1 VQKRSPNNVVHKYY
15 YYYFLSIIDIILQKS
30 NVASLYYK
38 IIENAYN
45 LCGLSNPQVNKLG
58 IYSQIPI
65 QKIAT
70 GRRLLRNPRISLED
84 LIVSIKQKGLINPPL
99 VRLKNDHYEIVAGHR
114 RLEACKLLGWQNITC
129 HIADIDDKNA
139 YEISLIENVQQ
150 KTMSPIEEARAFKE
164 YVDTFGW
171 GSESDLARRIGKSQ
185 EYISKRVR
193 LLSLPEGLQKD
204 VVEGK
209 MSVSTAEELL
219 PLNDNAIVQELGTY
233 VAQNALNK
241 EETRQIVKVMRNT
254 SDVHD
259 TVFKDRVATT
269 TNKLKDLEE
278 DKARDNGLSE
288 VYEALRATLKKSI
301 LGVRISLKNMDDL
314 VEDLEDIQYDNSE
327 YGWIIK
333 EIIMENRFR
342 LHQQLDLLLKEST
355 KLAKLYK
362 SESVRLSAS
371 Y

>member
-1 VQKRSPNNVVHKYY
+1 
-15 YYYFLSIIDIILQKS
+15 
-30 NVASLYYK
+30 
-38 IIENAYN
+38 
-45 LCGLSNPQVNKLG
+45 
-58 IYSQIPI
+58 
-65 QKIAT
+65 
-70 GRRLLRNPRISLED
+70 LED
-84 LIVSIKQKGLINPPL
+84 LLISIKQKGLINPPL
-99 VRLKNDHYEIVAGHR
+99 VRLKNDHYEMVAGHR

-129 HIADIDDKNA
+129 HIVDIDDKNA

-150 KTMSPIEEARAFKE
+150 KTMSPIEEAHAFKE

-185 EYISKRVR
+185 EYISKRIR

-204 VVEGK
+204 VLEGK

-259 TVFKDRVATT
+259 TVFKDRLATT
-269 TNKLKDLEE
+269 IKLKDLEE

-288 VYEALRATLKKSI
+288 VYDALRATLKKSI
-301 LGVRISLKNMDDL
+301 LGVRISLKNIDDL
-314 VEDLEDIQYDNSE
+314 VEDLEGIQYDNSG

-333 EIIMENRFR
+333 EIVMENRFR
-342 LHQQLDLLLKEST
+342 LHQQLDVLLKEST
-355 KLAKLYK
+355 KLARLY
-362 SESVRLSAS
+362 ERERMQLSAS

>member
-1 VQKRSPNNVVHKYY
+1 M
-15 YYYFLSIIDIILQKS
+15 ILQK
-30 NVASLYYK
+30 LLLQCRYQK
-38 IIENAYN
+38 IFENAYN
-45 LCGLSNPQVNKLG
+45 LCGKDNLPMNKAG
-58 IYSQIPI
+58 VYSQIPI
-65 QKIAT
+65 QKIT
-70 GRRLLRNPRISLED
+70 IGRRLLRNPHISLED
-84 LIVSIKQKGLINPPL
+84 ILMSIKQKGLINPPL
-99 VRLKNDHYEIVAGHR
+99 VRLKDDYYELIAGHR

-129 HIADIDDKNA
+129 HIVDMDDKNA
-139 YEISLIENVQQ
+139 YEMSLIENVQQ

-233 VAQNALNK
+233 VAQKALNK
-241 EETRQIVKVMRNT
+241 EETRQIVKVMRKN

-259 TVFKDRVATT
+259 TVFKDWVAT

-278 DKARDNGLSE
+278 DRARDNSLLE
-288 VYEALRATLKKSI
+288 VYESLRDTLKKSI

-314 VEDLEDIQYDNSE
+314 VEDLGNIQYDNSE

-355 KLAKLYK
+355 KLARLYK
-362 SESVRLSAS
+362 RESVQLSAS

>member
-1 VQKRSPNNVVHKYY
+1 
-15 YYYFLSIIDIILQKS
+15 
-30 NVASLYYK
+30 
-38 IIENAYN
+38 
-45 LCGLSNPQVNKLG
+45 
-58 IYSQIPI
+58 
-65 QKIAT
+65 
-70 GRRLLRNPRISLED
+70 LED
-84 LIVSIKQKGLINPPL
+84 LLISIKQKGLINPPL
-99 VRLKNDHYEIVAGHR
+99 VRLKNDHYEMVAGHR

-129 HIADIDDKNA
+129 HIVDIDDKNA

-150 KTMSPIEEARAFKE
+150 KTMSPIEEAHAFKE

-185 EYISKRVR
+185 EYISKRIR

-204 VVEGK
+204 VLEGK

-259 TVFKDRVATT
+259 TVFKDRLATT
-269 TNKLKDLEE
+269 IKLKDLEE

-288 VYEALRATLKKSI
+288 VYDALRATLKKSI
-301 LGVRISLKNMDDL
+301 LGVRISLKNIDDL
-314 VEDLEDIQYDNSE
+314 VEDLEGIQYDNSG

-333 EIIMENRFR
+333 EIVMENRFR
-342 LHQQLDLLLKEST
+342 LHQQLDVLLKESS
-355 KLAKLYK
+355 KLARLY
-362 SESVRLSAS
+362 ERERMQLSAS

>member
-1 VQKRSPNNVVHKYY
+1 MDKQGVY
-15 YYYFLSIIDIILQKS
+15 
-30 NVASLYYK
+30 
-38 IIENAYN
+38 
-45 LCGLSNPQVNKLG
+45 C
-58 IYSQIPI
+58 QIPI
-65 QKIAT
+65 QNIVI
-70 GRRLLRNPRISLED
+70 GSRLLRNPRVSLED
-84 LIVSIKQKGLINPPL
+84 LLISIKQKGLINPPL
-99 VRLKNDHYEIVAGHR
+99 VRLKNDHYEMVAGHR

-129 HIADIDDKNA
+129 HIVDIDDKNA

-150 KTMSPIEEARAFKE
+150 KTMSPIEEAHAFKE

-185 EYISKRVR
+185 EYISKRIR

-204 VVEGK
+204 VLEGK

-259 TVFKDRVATT
+259 TVFKDRLATT
-269 TNKLKDLEE
+269 IKLKDLEE

-288 VYEALRATLKKSI
+288 VYDALRATLKKSI
-301 LGVRISLKNMDDL
+301 LGVRISLKNIDDL
-314 VEDLEDIQYDNSE
+314 VEDLEGIQYDNSG

-333 EIIMENRFR
+333 EIVMENRFR
-342 LHQQLDLLLKEST
+342 LHQQLDVLLKESS
-355 KLAKLYK
+355 KLARLY
-362 SESVRLSAS
+362 ERERMQLSAS